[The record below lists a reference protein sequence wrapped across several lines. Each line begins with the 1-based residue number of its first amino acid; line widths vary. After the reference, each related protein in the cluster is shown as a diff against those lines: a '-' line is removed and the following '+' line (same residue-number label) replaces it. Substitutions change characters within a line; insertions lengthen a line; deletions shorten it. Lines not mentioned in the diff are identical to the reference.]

1 MCFSQPKI
9 PTPKPPAP
17 PPPPPTQA
25 AMAVQPKPSQVADT
39 GSSYTSKKRGKAA
52 LTIPLGGMG
61 GGAGLG
67 Y

>member
-1 MCFSQPKI
+1 
-9 PTPKPPAP
+9 
-17 PPPPPTQA
+17 
-25 AMAVQPKPSQVADT
+25 MAVQPKPSQVADT
-39 GSSYTSKKRGKAA
+39 DSSYTSYTSKKRGKAA

>member
-1 MCFSQPKI
+1 MCFSSPKI

-17 PPPPPTQA
+17 PPPPPAPIATK
-25 AMAVQPKPSQVADT
+25 VQPNPALVQQNDSDVVA
-39 GSSYTSKKRGKAA
+39 KKRGKAS

-61 GGAGLG
+61 GGSGLG